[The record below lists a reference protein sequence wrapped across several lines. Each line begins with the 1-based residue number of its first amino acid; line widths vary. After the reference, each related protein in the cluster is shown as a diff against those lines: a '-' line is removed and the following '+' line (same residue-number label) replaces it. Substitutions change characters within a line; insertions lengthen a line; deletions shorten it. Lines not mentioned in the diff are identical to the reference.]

1 MRFTGQHPVLSAI
14 AHLVLPGPTQLGPT
28 QLGPKQLR
36 RCATTLEVS
45 VCSGGWLTEVG
56 LLPSH

>member
-1 MRFTGQHPVLSAI
+1 MRFTGQQPVLSAI
-14 AHLVLPGPTQLGPT
+14 AHLVLPGPTQLGP
-28 QLGPKQLR
+28 KQLS